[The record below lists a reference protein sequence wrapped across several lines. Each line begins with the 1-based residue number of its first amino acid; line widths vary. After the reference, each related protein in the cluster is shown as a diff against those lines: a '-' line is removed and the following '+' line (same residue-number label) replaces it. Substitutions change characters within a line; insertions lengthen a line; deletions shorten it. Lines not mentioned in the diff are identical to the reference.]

1 MLSSLD
7 VLELNEWVSL
17 NKDYLDTLKH
27 ITETGHLDGTI
38 WLEIKNLVRMQKN
51 TSQGGRLVIR
61 LAVLQA
67 FVDKETRLLTYGELT
82 EYWDTCVKLRLDSKF
97 THDRSINSFDVTD
110 MSTPPAGKI
119 EGAGEYPLTLHD
131 SSLTSAFLTNTS
143 EKASSHQTSIGE
155 RQYTQD
161 HEFIAKNL
169 ESETVRDVR
178 IRRTQ
183 YIFRSNVVA
192 LWKNCSLTGT
202 RNLAYLIASH
212 IKPWSRC
219 NSVERIDPENGL
231 LLTPN
236 LDKLFD
242 LGHITFDDSG
252 ALIMSEALRLND
264 DHTKLGDISR
274 LKLSLPMS
282 ERMQNYMAFHRE
294 NIFLRSIES

>member
-1 MLSSLD
+1 MLSNLD

-17 NKDYLDTLKH
+17 NRDYLDTLKH
-27 ITETGHLDGTI
+27 TTENGHLDRNV
-38 WLEIKNLVRMQKN
+38 WLEIKKFVRMKKN

-82 EYWDTCVKLRLDSKF
+82 EYWDTCVKQRLDLKF
-97 THDRSINSFDVTD
+97 THERSINSFDVTD
-110 MSTPPAGKI
+110 MSSPQTGELERAD
-119 EGAGEYPLTLHD
+119 EYPLTLHH
-131 SSLTSAFLTNTS
+131 SRLTSALLTDTTD
-143 EKASSHQTSIGE
+143 KASSHQTSIGG

-161 HEFIAKNL
+161 FELIAKNL
-169 ESETVRDVR
+169 ESETIRDVR
-178 IRRTQ
+178 VRRTQ

-192 LWKNCSLTGT
+192 LWKNCSITGT

-242 LGHITFDDSG
+242 LGHITFDESG
-252 ALIMSEALRLND
+252 TLIMSEALNLD
-264 DHTKLGDISR
+264 DDYTKLGVLSGLR
-274 LKLSLPMS
+274 LLLPMS
-282 ERMQNYMAFHRE
+282 ERMQIYMAFHRE
-294 NIFLRSIES
+294 SIFLRGIES